1 MPHITKDDLEALA
14 FVNLYDDK
22 TSPATLDSYFNFI
35 WDRDT
40 VCEKLSI
47 TRSIF
52 ARLYINEYDPSSG
65 VALYKPITVARYV
78 QNLLKKRGRNETL
91 RDFAEHVVNRNKV
104 ARKNKFQDRKSM
116 ATLEVILDLTR
127 GKPNAYKAFDVALRK
142 VGVFLP
148 PPKE

>member
-1 MPHITKDDLEALA
+1 MPHITKADLEALA

-40 VCEKLSI
+40 VCEKLPI

-91 RDFAEHVVNRNKV
+91 RDFAEHVVTRNKV
-104 ARKNKFQDRKSM
+104 ARKNKFQDRKTS
-116 ATLEVILDLTR
+116 AILEVILDLTC